1 MYAYLRKILFLKK
14 DTEER
19 RIILDLSY
27 PKGNAINDYIS
38 KEYYLGNQIRL
49 VYPGVESSKSKVGD
63 AYSLSV
69 TYEKPSGSFRLTSAR
84 LLCSG
89 TLLMGR
95 SILTKFL
102 AWGAAVVHIFAKE

>member
-1 MYAYLRKILFLKK
+1 MIIFLKN
-14 DTEER
+14 
-19 RIILDLSY
+19 IISVIKY
-27 PKGNAINDYIS
+27 GWFT
-38 KEYYLGNQIRL
+38 LGLIVL
-49 VYPGVESSKSKVGD
+49 LKSSKSKVGG

-69 TYEKPSGSFRLTSAR
+69 TYEKPSGSFRLTWAR

-102 AWGAAVVHIFAKE
+102 AWGAAEVHIFAKE